1 MNVKGTA
8 LATTRDFVKS
18 TFPAKYNEWLESLPG
33 ESKAFYST
41 GIDATK
47 WYPLN
52 ESYLIPIRKVIE
64 LFYGGNEKKGGEEI
78 GRFSANIALK
88 GFYKVFLLV
97 ASPHYLMTR
106 ASKLFSTYYEPSEIV
121 VILNENN
128 SAIFRIIK
136 FDEIDTALENRI
148 AGWILR
154 ALELANCKDPSFKIV
169 KSLTSGGE
177 STDIEF
183 SWT

>member
-8 LATTRDFVKS
+8 LTTTRDFVK
-18 TFPAKYNEWLESLPG
+18 TKFPSRYNEWLNSLP
-33 ESKAFYST
+33 EDSKLFYSSS
-41 GIDATK
+41 IDATK

-52 ESYLIPIRKVIE
+52 GGYMIPIKKVVD
-64 LFYGGNEKKGGEEI
+64 LFFNGDSVKGGEEV
-78 GRFSANIALK
+78 GRYSAEVALK

-97 ASPHYLMTR
+97 ASPNYLMGR
-106 ASKLFSTYYEPSEIV
+106 ASRMFSTFYDPSEIGV
-121 VILNENN
+121 VSMGSN

-136 FDEIDTALENRI
+136 FEEIDTALEHRI

-154 ALELANCKDPSFKIV
+154 ALELANCKEPSYKIT
-169 KSLTSGGE
+169 KALSKGAE

-183 SWT
+183 SWS